1 MNLRLLNDLAFA
13 DKLNAN
19 EALTESA
26 KEVLNN
32 YRGWMYTHPC
42 SFGLVNG
49 FIKEARQFSYDSG
62 MMTILESVL
71 KYVNENNISW
81 KLASACEGINA
92 NNGAYNY
99 IAKLGVDQVE
109 KLLEM
114 KESDVVNYIK
124 SGALKNLQFIP
135 EFRSICKEVYKKNAV
150 LEERTVNYSL
160 KNPISYVTTNEN
172 ETWMCILGN
181 TFHINEGKVVRENST
196 DADFNRMNSLLPNFT
211 QVEEGLQY
219 VWTPDFGTPF
229 EFVISESGIKMTRG
243 EQIDEMFDSTANF
256 KSFCD
261 KINVGLVN
269 NAKNQLMSIAENL
282 SFAYENYDNVVEVD
296 CAKVL
301 ECADGQV
308 MTIIEGVDNV
318 ALAINKSGNV
328 GVGTYTYDYMNEAL
342 DQVQKIAGVNLHVSY
357 ENRIN
362 EDMKKAD
369 PDSYQSIKEQ
379 LEANKDAKIEMRR
392 KKIEQLAESYKNDP
406 EKIALLSIVS
416 KELASLEK

>member
-32 YRGWMYTHPC
+32 YRGWMYTHPV

-71 KYVNENNISW
+71 KYINENNISW

-92 NNGAYNY
+92 NNGSYNY

-135 EFRSICKEVYKKNAV
+135 EFRAICKDVYKKNAV
-150 LEERTVNYSL
+150 LEERNTRYSL
-160 KNPISYVTTNEN
+160 TNPISYVVANES

-181 TFHINEGKVVRENST
+181 TFHINEGKVVRENSQ
-196 DADFNRMNSLLPNFT
+196 DADFNRMNALLPNFE
-211 QVEEGLQY
+211 QVEEGLEY
-219 VWTPDFGTPF
+219 VWAPDFGTPF
-229 EFVISESGIKMTRG
+229 TFTIIEGAIKVQRGDSINESFET
-243 EQIDEMFDSTANF
+243 STQF
-256 KSFCD
+256 KAYCD
-261 KINVGLVN
+261 KLNVGLVN
-269 NAKNQLMSIAENL
+269 GAKQTLMSIAENL
-282 SFAYENYDNVVEVD
+282 SFVYENYDNVVEVD
-296 CAKVL
+296 CAKII
-301 ECADGQV
+301 ESADGHV
-308 MTIIEGVDNV
+308 MTIIEASDNV
-318 ALAINKSGNV
+318 NLTINKSSNAGQGSYN
-328 GVGTYTYDYMNEAL
+328 YNYIYEAL
-342 DQVQKIAGVNLHVSY
+342 DEVQKISGINLRTNY
-357 ENRIN
+357 EHRIN

-369 PDSYQSIKEQ
+369 PDSYQSIREQ

-392 KKIEQLAESYKNDP
+392 KKIEQLSEAYKNDP
-406 EKIALLSIVS
+406 TKIALLSIAAR
-416 KELASLEK
+416 ELASLEK